1 LGNGPY
7 PGFYRR
13 QREDR
18 RHHTRVALSVA
29 AQLEHPEVRLLG
41 QVEDISASGACFVT
55 PTVTP
60 ALACGTTVTLVWQVS
75 GEFAETSHIAVI
87 VRSDELF
94 DGESDVLAYSLRFDE
109 EIDMSGVTTHAEE

>member
-1 LGNGPY
+1 MGIDPH

-13 QREDR
+13 RREDR

-29 AQLEHPEVRLLG
+29 AQLEHAEVRLLG
-41 QVEDISASGACFVT
+41 QVEDISADGACFVT

-60 ALACGTTVTLVWQVS
+60 ALASGTTATLVLQLA
-75 GEFAETSHIAVI
+75 GELGETTHTAVI
-87 VRSDELF
+87 VRCEELF

-109 EIDMSGVTTHAEE
+109 AIDVSRVTTQAE